1 MALLEIYDEMFGV
14 FDERNVEVRWPY
26 QKLNRWIE
34 EQSLNRLRKKAKKA
48 KEIFQS
54 TGVTFNVYGDQEG
67 VERVIP
73 FDVIPRIMTSDEWS
87 HIENGIRQRVTAINA
102 FLHDIYHNQEII
114 KAGILPAELILNNH
128 AFMPQ
133 MMGIN
138 PPGNIYTHIVGID
151 IVSTGPNEFF
161 VLEDNV
167 RVPSGVSY
175 MLENRKTMMHMF
187 PELFELNR
195 IRNINQYPQQ

>member
-1 MALLEIYDEMFGV
+1 MFGI
-14 FDERNVEVRWPY
+14 FGERNVEVRWPY

-34 EQSLNRLRKKAKKA
+34 EQSFNRLRKKAKKA

-87 HIENGIRQRVTAINA
+87 HIENGIRQRIMAINA

-151 IVSTGPNEFF
+151 IVSTGPNDFF
-161 VLEDNV
+161 VL
-167 RVPSGVSY
+167 G
-175 MLENRKTMMHMF
+175 KC
-187 PELFELNR
+187 
-195 IRNINQYPQQ
+195 I

>member
-73 FDVIPRIMTSDEWS
+73 FDVIPRIMTTRYLSQS
-87 HIENGIRQRVTAINA
+87 
-102 FLHDIYHNQEII
+102 
-114 KAGILPAELILNNH
+114 
-128 AFMPQ
+128 
-133 MMGIN
+133 
-138 PPGNIYTHIVGID
+138 
-151 IVSTGPNEFF
+151 
-161 VLEDNV
+161 
-167 RVPSGVSY
+167 
-175 MLENRKTMMHMF
+175 
-187 PELFELNR
+187 
-195 IRNINQYPQQ
+195 RNYQSWYSPR